1 MIRIARIL
9 LEIVRVLVIYV
20 LGGWLLW
27 LLENHVYGG
36 NLAFSSI
43 AALFLANTMIILILY
58 RNVFMHT
65 GWYQGE
71 NDKKLPKKVTLGMT
85 VVIAVL
91 IGLPLF
97 CENRLI
103 MRRRSL

>member
-1 MIRIARIL
+1 ML
-9 LEIVRVLVIYV
+9 LEIVRFLVIYV
-20 LGGWLLW
+20 LGCWLLW

-36 NLAFSSI
+36 HLAFASL

-58 RNVFMHT
+58 RNVLMHT

-71 NDKKLPKKVTLGMT
+71 NDKKLPSKVTLGMT

-91 IGLPLF
+91 LVVAPVL
-97 CENRLI
+97 
-103 MRRRSL
+103 